1 MKLSR
6 AAAYAIHA
14 LVYLA
19 RQGGDRTVAVHAIA
33 GGLRAAV
40 PVLFLTKVLGRLAR
54 AGLVGSLKGPRGG
67 SWLARPAADITLLEV
82 IEAVDG
88 PIRPVVDLT
97 GGPEVEPLRQ
107 RLEAV
112 YAQVTD
118 LQRRQ
123 LGRVTVKDLAGA
135 TK

>member
-6 AAAYAIHA
+6 ASALAIHA

-19 RQGGDRTVAVHAIA
+19 RQGGDRTVAVHAVA
-33 GGLRAAV
+33 RGLRASVSA
-40 PVLFLTKVLGRLAR
+40 LFLAKALGRLAR

-88 PIRPVVDLT
+88 PIRSEVPLA
-97 GGPEVEPLRQ
+97 GGPEGKALRD

-112 YAQVTD
+112 YAQVTER
-118 LQRRQ
+118 QRRQ
-123 LGRVTVKDLAGA
+123 LGRVSVKDLAGA